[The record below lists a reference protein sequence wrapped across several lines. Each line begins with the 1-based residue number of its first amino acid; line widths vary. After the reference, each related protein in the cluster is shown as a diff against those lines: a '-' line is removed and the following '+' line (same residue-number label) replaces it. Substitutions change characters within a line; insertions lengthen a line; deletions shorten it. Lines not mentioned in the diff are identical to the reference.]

1 MCGLPRSYQKSIFSD
16 NLCVHTHLK
25 NRGLNPDEFDLSR
38 IVAETQGM
46 VGRQIRNLVQAAMH
60 RPFREQRNV
69 TTEDMLEALKSQ
81 RQGVREFAG
90 VQARPASSA
99 NLPVPQ
105 AARKRTVRMSSISN
119 N

>member
-1 MCGLPRSYQKSIFSD
+1 
-16 NLCVHTHLK
+16 LK
-25 NRGLNPDEFDLSR
+25 DRGLNPDEFDLSR

-69 TTEDMLEALKSQ
+69 TTDDVLEALKAQ

-90 VQARPASSA
+90 VQARPASSS

-105 AARKRTVRMSSISN
+105 AARKRTVRMANNGHQSN
-119 N
+119 